1 MTTLLCHFNTFLELF
16 CCLRFFLYF
25 CLQIIIFLIMSKLFW
40 LCAIVLLVAVVF
52 FVARAFTV
60 PNGDFMTVS
69 NEEFARIVADT
80 DSVVLLDV
88 RTKNEFDEAHLRGAI
103 LIDVKTDSFKT
114 AAIERLPKDKVIAV
128 YCRSGRRSVTAA
140 NILTEEGYKVVNLKD
155 GITGWKD
162 DNREVVSL

>member
-1 MTTLLCHFNTFLELF
+1 
-16 CCLRFFLYF
+16 
-25 CLQIIIFLIMSKLFW
+25 MSKLFW
-40 LCAIVLLVAVVF
+40 LCAVVLLLAVVF
-52 FVARAFTV
+52 FVARAFAT
-60 PNGDFMTVS
+60 PNGNFMTVS
-69 NEEFARIVADT
+69 NEEFARIIADT

-88 RTKNEFDEAHLRGAI
+88 RTKNEFDESHLRGAI

-128 YCRSGRRSVTAA
+128 YCRSGRRSVTADKSR
-140 NILTEEGYKVVNLKD
+140 TEEGYKVVNLKD

>member
-1 MTTLLCHFNTFLELF
+1 
-16 CCLRFFLYF
+16 
-25 CLQIIIFLIMSKLFW
+25 MSKLFW
-40 LCAIVLLVAVVF
+40 LCAVVLFVAVVF
-52 FVARAFTV
+52 FVTRAFTV

-69 NEEFARIVADT
+69 NEEFARIIADT

-88 RTKNEFDEAHLRGAI
+88 RTKKEFDEGHLRGAI